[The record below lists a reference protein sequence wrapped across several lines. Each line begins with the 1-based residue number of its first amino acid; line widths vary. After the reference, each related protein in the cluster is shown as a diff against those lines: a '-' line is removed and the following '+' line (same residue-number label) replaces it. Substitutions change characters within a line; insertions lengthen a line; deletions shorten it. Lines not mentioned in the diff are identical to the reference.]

1 MTTNFVNDV
10 ISFLTNREG
19 DLHEISAAIGMDPNR
34 TSTLLGGLLRSGKVV
49 RSGRRREYVYALA
62 PDYKTPE
69 ETFLSRLD
77 AVVAELKERRRMT
90 YAEIKTLLDTSDCIT
105 REFLSQ
111 ICRKGNIIKQGK
123 QGYFLTF
130 QDYEAYVEALAERRK
145 AKRKAESA
153 ARRAS
158 LKAQPGPAEP
168 EKPAEPVNVITD
180 ECRQNWQ
187 GYNIHKIFGSARA

>member
-1 MTTNFVNDV
+1 MTTNLVNDV

-19 DLHEISAAIGMDPNR
+19 NLREIAASIGMDPNR

-130 QDYEAYVEALAERRK
+130 KDYEAYVEALAERRR

>member
-10 ISFLTNREG
+10 INFLTNREG
-19 DLHEISAAIGMDPNR
+19 DLHEISAAIGMNPNR

-62 PDYKTPE
+62 PDFKTPE

-130 QDYEAYVEALAERRK
+130 QDYEAYVEALAERRR

>member
-1 MTTNFVNDV
+1 MTTNSVNAV
-10 ISFLTNREG
+10 ISFLADREG
-19 DLHEISAAIGMDPNR
+19 NLHEIASAINMPPGQ

-62 PDYKTPE
+62 PDFKTPE

-90 YAEIKTLLDTSDCIT
+90 YAEIKTLLGASDCIT
-105 REFLSQ
+105 REFLIQ

>member
-19 DLHEISAAIGMDPNR
+19 NLHEISAAIGMDPNR

-49 RSGRRREYVYALA
+49 RSGRRRGYVYALA

-69 ETFLSRLD
+69 ETYLIRVD
-77 AVVAELKERRRMT
+77 AVLAELKERRRLT
-90 YAEIKTLLDTSDCIT
+90 YAEIKTLLGTSDCIT
-105 REFLSQ
+105 RDFLTQ

-130 QDYEAYVEALAERRK
+130 QDYETYLEALAERRK
-145 AKRKAESA
+145 AKRTADCA
-153 ARRAS
+153 ARRAARKS
-158 LKAQPGPAEP
+158 QVKPAEP
-168 EKPAEPVNVITD
+168 ERPAEPVNAITD
-180 ECRQNWQ
+180 KCRQNWQ
-187 GYNIHKIFGSARA
+187 GYHIHKIFGSARA

>member
-10 ISFLTNREG
+10 INFLTNREG

-34 TSTLLGGLLRSGKVV
+34 TSTLLGGLLRSGKVI

-62 PDYKTPE
+62 PDFKTPE

-90 YAEIKTLLDTSDCIT
+90 YAEIKTLLGTSDCIT
-105 REFLSQ
+105 REFLIQ

>member
-10 ISFLTNREG
+10 INFLTNREG
-19 DLHEISAAIGMDPNR
+19 DLHEISAAIGMNPNR

-62 PDYKTPE
+62 PDFKTPE

-105 REFLSQ
+105 REFLTQ

-158 LKAQPGPAEP
+158 LKAQPGHAEP

-187 GYNIHKIFGSARA
+187 GYHIHKIFGSARA

>member
-62 PDYKTPE
+62 PDFKTPK

-158 LKAQPGPAEP
+158 LKAQPGPVEP

-180 ECRQNWQ
+180 ECRQNWK
-187 GYNIHKIFGSARA
+187 GYNIHKIFGSARV